1 MFSTLNLASPL
12 GRGGYDSGDI
22 FRAASRLKFA
32 LLCFSSSSGCGK
44 KDLKENSDV
53 APTRMLMATSCWTFD
68 FGCSHMASR
77 SSLILD
83 DVFTVQTDGLELDG
97 RRSLSHCRPRLDL
110 LRSGEG
116 GGGRTQRRGVRKL
129 RGRERLLRLT
139 RQGALVGPKSQPTNP
154 SRQVVNPKK
163 SANGHE
169 TCADRTHR
177 QSQETRHR
185 QRESCHVVWT
195 HRFSEERVEIRTVFA
210 ADCYLASLIRFDRTK

>member
-1 MFSTLNLASPL
+1 
-12 GRGGYDSGDI
+12 
-22 FRAASRLKFA
+22 
-32 LLCFSSSSGCGK
+32 
-44 KDLKENSDV
+44 
-53 APTRMLMATSCWTFD
+53 
-68 FGCSHMASR
+68 
-77 SSLILD
+77 
-83 DVFTVQTDGLELDG
+83 
-97 RRSLSHCRPRLDL
+97 
-110 LRSGEG
+110 LRSGGG

-154 SRQVVNPKK
+154 SRQVVSPKK

-195 HRFSEERVEIRTVFA
+195 HRFFRRTSRNTNSICGGLLLSVFDSLRSDEIRSLRI
-210 ADCYLASLIRFDRTK
+210 DCNEEEVRPLPCSKKATSCRCVDPHPTLQRDQIDLRSNLLKTTPNHFRLTKTCLRCRKTSPIWASTRIRPIRSRS